1 MKDVAEKHDLMRYM
15 KLSQEVVGAH
25 WDQKAGKWHVTVRS
39 TKTGEEFTDTCDVL
53 LNGSG
58 VLK

>member
-1 MKDVAEKHDLMRYM
+1 MRNVADEYDLMRYM
-15 KLSQEVVGAH
+15 QLHHEVVGAH
-25 WDQKAGKWHVTVRS
+25 WDQDAGKWNVLVKNTQ
-39 TKTGEEFTDTCDVL
+39 TGDEFTDTCDVL

>member
-1 MKDVAEKHDLMRYM
+1 MKDVAESHDLMRYM
-15 KLSQEVVGAH
+15 KLSHEVVGAR
-25 WDQKAGKWHVTVRS
+25 WDEEAGKWHVAVKN
-39 TKTGEEFTDTCDVL
+39 TKTGEEFTDICDVL